1 MDSTLIV
8 SHSEKNLDAIYGMLQ
23 EASISQMMTVH
34 SCGDARRLLLERDFD
49 LVIINAPLPDET
61 GESLARH
68 IAGSGDCQVIL
79 AVKNEYFQDTA
90 AVCESDGVLTIA
102 KPISKA
108 LFWAALR
115 LAAAVQVKIRRLM
128 LENRQLVQRI
138 EDMRC
143 IDRAKY
149 VLITC
154 CCLSEQE
161 AHRKIEKMAMNL
173 RTSKRKVAEEI
184 IRAYAD

>member
-79 AVKNEYFQDTA
+79 A
-90 AVCESDGVLTIA
+90 
-102 KPISKA
+102 
-108 LFWAALR
+108 
-115 LAAAVQVKIRRLM
+115 
-128 LENRQLVQRI
+128 
-138 EDMRC
+138 
-143 IDRAKY
+143 
-149 VLITC
+149 
-154 CCLSEQE
+154 
-161 AHRKIEKMAMNL
+161 
-173 RTSKRKVAEEI
+173 
-184 IRAYAD
+184 